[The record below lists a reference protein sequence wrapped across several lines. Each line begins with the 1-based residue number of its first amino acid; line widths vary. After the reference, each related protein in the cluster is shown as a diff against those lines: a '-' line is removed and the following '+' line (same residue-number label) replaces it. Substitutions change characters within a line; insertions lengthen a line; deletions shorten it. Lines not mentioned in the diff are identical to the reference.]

1 MKPLRTLALLI
12 VFIVAIAIGGAWLN
26 NHHQA
31 ATSTPTDTTTSN
43 AAISTDSPLTASP
56 QAASASPLT
65 GSASSSVSPLPTA
78 SATVQ
83 LPDAQKVA
91 QPTIKAG
98 DVTPVSLDGV
108 DMTDADAVA
117 DLFAK
122 TAATSDTTTDTSWL
136 DAMRRARSLMT
147 DELSRQTMAQIPGGQ
162 DSDWLELEAHHG
174 HTEAKVTA
182 SADDLPADS
191 KTTAYRVRI
200 ATRTSVG
207 DGGWK
212 GSTVQTSYFLTLTM
226 TDGQWR
232 VSQVQTSDYAG

>member
-1 MKPLRTLALLI
+1 MKSLRPLALLI
-12 VFIVAIAIGGAWLN
+12 ALIAAITLGGTWLN

-31 ATSTPTDTTTSN
+31 ATFTPTDAPTSN

-91 QPTIKAG
+91 QPTIAAG
-98 DVTPVSLDGV
+98 QVEPMSLDGV
-108 DMTDADAVA
+108 DTSDADAVA
-117 DLFAK
+117 DAFTK
-122 TAATSDTTTDTSWL
+122 TAATSDTATDTSWL

-147 DELSRQTMAQIPGGQ
+147 DELAGQAMEQIPGGQ

-182 SADDLPADS
+182 SADDVPADS
-191 KTTAYRVRI
+191 KTTAYRVRV